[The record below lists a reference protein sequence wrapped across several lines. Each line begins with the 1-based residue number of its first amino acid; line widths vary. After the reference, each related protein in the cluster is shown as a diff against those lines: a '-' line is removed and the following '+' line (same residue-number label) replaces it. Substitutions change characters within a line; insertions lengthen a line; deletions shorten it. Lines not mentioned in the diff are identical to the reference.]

1 MLVPHDKFLTPP
13 LLTSLKKKKESWSC
27 HWWPT
32 HIPLKSSSDEM
43 LSTTNIGF
51 AWLQSTSTISCYNTS
66 FFFFF
71 FLTTIKMEI
80 AFTKI
85 SKLWR
90 NFASR
95 TLSFLSYFPSK
106 LKRYNFGGPKGKHL
120 APPKLP
126 PPPNQT
132 PLPPIFSH
140 IFSDRKSVV

>member
-1 MLVPHDKFLTPP
+1 MTN
-13 LLTSLKKKKESWSC
+13 TY
-27 HWWPT
+27 
-32 HIPLKSSSDEM
+32 PLKVEFRRNA
-43 LSTTNIGF
+43 LHYKYWICLVAINF
-51 AWLQSTSTISCYNTS
+51 YYLLLQYK

-95 TLSFLSYFPSK
+95 TLSFLSYLLSK

-120 APPKLP
+120 SPPKFP

-140 IFSDRKSVV
+140 IFSIFLISSPTKRTISDIMVQVAQTI